1 MSVLP
6 PFTYPTLRHVS
17 YMVIIVF
24 RYLQHVPYLTKQ
36 NLTHVH
42 CCSSFI
48 LRGPRRLRATTTCGL
63 RSNLLLP
70 EDPHFGE
77 CRLSLR
83 SNWSSVAVPTVTP
96 CKTRGDT
103 SDHDASKSPR
113 HWVKLH
119 NGGVHAPRS
128 ASPTVISIY
137 LILLPIQ
144 CNICI

>member
-17 YMVIIVF
+17 YMVIIIF

-42 CCSSFI
+42 CWSSFV

-83 SNWSSVAVPTVTP
+83 SPTVTP
-96 CKTRGDT
+96 CKTREDT

-128 ASPTVISIY
+128 ASSTVISIS
-137 LILLPIQ
+137 LILLPSQ